1 MTPKRIIF
9 LASGI
14 FATVGILVSV
24 VIIAINGGFSGGGNG
39 PSIFNPPTSKDI
51 WTIGSNIDDGM
62 NLTYSLTTALGGRS
76 NLKDS
81 VISMAFDDM
90 QDKWN
95 INFKIKNGSRS
106 SSSAEVKE
114 VSANFSKKQ
123 LLRTD
128 PISRENESLIQP
140 IEGSILVVRD
150 LAKEPRY
157 LVVGA
162 IWDKIFTGSSTKD
175 VRIEGIETIT
185 TPADTFDVYTLQYK
199 VGNSISKIY
208 LNKNLPFPVKAQVYD
223 ENDKI
228 LYEYELQS
236 ISR

>member
-14 FATVGILVSV
+14 FAAIGILVSV

-39 PSIFNPPTSKDI
+39 PSIFNPPTSKDL
-51 WTIGSNIDDGM
+51 WTIGSNIEDGM
-62 NLTYSLTTALGGRS
+62 NLTYSLTTSLGGKS

-81 VISMAFDDM
+81 MVSMAFDDI

-95 INFKIKNGSRS
+95 INFKIKNGSS
-106 SSSAEVKE
+106 SSSAAVKE

-128 PISRENESLIQP
+128 PISQENESLIQP
-140 IEGSILVVRD
+140 LEGSIFVVRD

-162 IWDKIFTGSSTKD
+162 VWDKIFTGSSTKD
-175 VRIEGIETIT
+175 VKIEDKDSIT
-185 TPADTFDVYTLQYK
+185 TPADTFDVYTLQYN
-199 VGNSISKIY
+199 VGNSTSKIY
-208 LNKNLPFPVKAQVYD
+208 LSKDLPFPIKAQVYD

-236 ISR
+236 ISK

>member
-14 FATVGILVSV
+14 FAAIGILVSV
-24 VIIAINGGFSGGGNG
+24 VIIAIGGGFSGGGNG
-39 PSIFNPPTSKDI
+39 PSIFNPPTSKDL
-51 WTIGSNIDDGM
+51 WTIGSNIEDGM
-62 NLTYSLTTALGGRS
+62 NLTYSLTTTLGGKS
-76 NLKDS
+76 NLVDS
-81 VISMAFDDM
+81 IVSMAFHDM
-90 QDKWN
+90 QDKWD
-95 INFKIKNGSRS
+95 INFKIKNGS
-106 SSSAEVKE
+106 SSSAVKE

-128 PISRENESLIQP
+128 PISQENGLLIQP

-157 LVVGA
+157 LIVGA

-175 VRIEGIETIT
+175 VKIEDKDSIT
-185 TPADTFDVYTLQYK
+185 TPADTFDVYTLQYN
-199 VGNSISKIY
+199 VGNSTSKIY
-208 LNKNLPFPVKAQVYD
+208 LNKDLPFPIKAQVYD

>member
-14 FATVGILVSV
+14 FAAIGILVSV
-24 VIIAINGGFSGGGNG
+24 VIIAIGGGFSGGGNG
-39 PSIFNPPTSKDI
+39 PSIFNPPTSQDL
-51 WTIGSNIDDGM
+51 WTIGSNVDDGM
-62 NLTYSLTTALGGRS
+62 NLTYSLTTALGGKS

-81 VISMAFDDM
+81 VVSMAFDDM

-95 INFKIKNGSRS
+95 INFKIKNGSS
-106 SSSAEVKE
+106 SSSAAVKE

-128 PISRENESLIQP
+128 PISQENESLIQP

-162 IWDKIFTGSSTKD
+162 VWDKISTGSSTKD
-175 VRIEGIETIT
+175 VRIEDIETIT
-185 TPADTFDVYTLQYK
+185 TPADTFDVYSLQYK

-208 LNKNLPFPVKAQVYD
+208 LNKGLPFPVKAQVY
-223 ENDKI
+223 K
-228 LYEYELQS
+228 
-236 ISR
+236 

>member
-1 MTPKRIIF
+1 MTPKRIVF

-14 FATVGILVSV
+14 FAAIGILVSV

-39 PSIFNPPTSKDI
+39 SSIFNPPTTQDI

-62 NLTYSLTTALGGRS
+62 NLTYSLTTALGGKS

-81 VISMAFDDM
+81 MVSMAFDDM

-95 INFKIKNGSRS
+95 INFIIKNGSSS
-106 SSSAEVKE
+106 SSSAAVKE

-175 VRIEGIETIT
+175 VRIEDRETIS
-185 TPADTFDVYTLQYK
+185 TPADTFDVYSLQYK

>member
-14 FATVGILVSV
+14 FAAIGILVSV

-39 PSIFNPPTSKDI
+39 PSIFNPPTSKDL
-51 WTIGSNIDDGM
+51 WTIGSNIEDGM
-62 NLTYSLTTALGGRS
+62 NLTYSLTTSLGGKS

-81 VISMAFDDM
+81 MVSMAFDDM

-95 INFKIKNGSRS
+95 INFKIKNGSS
-106 SSSAEVKE
+106 STAVKE
-114 VSANFSKKQ
+114 VSANYSKKQ

-128 PISRENESLIQP
+128 PISQENESLIQP

-162 IWDKIFTGSSTKD
+162 LWDRIFTGSSTKD
-175 VRIEGIETIT
+175 VRIESKDSIT
-185 TPADTFDVYTLQYK
+185 TPADTFDVYNLQYK

-208 LNKNLPFPVKAQVYD
+208 LNKELPFPIKAQVYD

>member
-14 FATVGILVSV
+14 FAAIGILVSV
-24 VIIAINGGFSGGGNG
+24 VIIAINGGFSGSGNG
-39 PSIFNPPTSKDI
+39 PSIFNPPTSNDL
-51 WTIGSNIDDGM
+51 WTIGSNIEDGM
-62 NLTYSLTTALGGRS
+62 NLTYSLTTTLGGKA
-76 NLKDS
+76 NLRDS
-81 VISMAFDDM
+81 MVSFNFHDM
-90 QDKWN
+90 QDKWD
-95 INFKIKNGSRS
+95 INFKINNG
-106 SSSAEVKE
+106 SSSAVKE
-114 VSANFSKKQ
+114 VSANLSKKQ

-128 PISRENESLIQP
+128 PISQENELLIQP

-162 IWDKIFTGSSTKD
+162 VWDKIFTGSSTKD
-175 VRIEGIETIT
+175 VKIEGIETIS
-185 TPADTFDVYTLQYK
+185 TPADTFEVYSLQYK
-199 VGNSISKIY
+199 VGNSVSKIY
-208 LNKNLPFPVKAQVYD
+208 VNKDLPLPVKAQVYAD
-223 ENDKI
+223 NDNI

>member
-14 FATVGILVSV
+14 FTAIGILVSV
-24 VIIAINGGFSGGGNG
+24 AIIAINGGFSGEG
-39 PSIFNPPTSKDI
+39 PSILNPPTSKDL
-51 WTIGSNIDDGM
+51 WTIGSNIEDGM
-62 NLTYSLTTALGGRS
+62 NLTYSLTTTLGGKS
-76 NLKDS
+76 NLRDS
-81 VISMAFDDM
+81 MVSLIFRDM
-90 QDKWN
+90 QDKWD
-95 INFKIKNGSRS
+95 INFKIKNDS
-106 SSSAEVKE
+106 STAVKE
-114 VSANFSKKQ
+114 VSANLSKKQ

-128 PISRENESLIQP
+128 PIGQENELLIQP

-175 VRIEGIETIT
+175 VKIEGIETIS
-185 TPADTFDVYTLQYK
+185 TPADTFEVYSLQYK
-199 VGNSISKIY
+199 VGNSVSKIY
-208 LNKNLPFPVKAQVYD
+208 VNKDLPLPVKAQVYAD
-223 ENDKI
+223 NGKI

>member
-14 FATVGILVSV
+14 FAAIGILVSV
-24 VIIAINGGFSGGGNG
+24 VIIAINGGFSGEG
-39 PSIFNPPTSKDI
+39 PSIFNPPTSKDL
-51 WTIGSNIDDGM
+51 WTIGSNIEDGM
-62 NLTYSLTTALGGRS
+62 NLTYSLTTSLGGKS
-76 NLKDS
+76 NLRDS
-81 VISMAFDDM
+81 MVSMAFHDM

-95 INFKIKNGSRS
+95 VNFKIENG
-106 SSSAEVKE
+106 SSSAVKE
-114 VSANFSKKQ
+114 ISANLSKKQ

-128 PISRENESLIQP
+128 PISQENQLLIQP

-175 VRIEGIETIT
+175 VKIEGIETIT
-185 TPADTFDVYTLQYK
+185 TPADTFEVYSLQYK
-199 VGNSISKIY
+199 VGNSVSKIY
-208 LNKNLPFPVKAQVYD
+208 VNKDLPLPVKAQVYAD
-223 ENDKI
+223 NGKI

>member
-14 FATVGILVSV
+14 FAAVGILVSV

-39 PSIFNPPTSKDI
+39 PSIFNPPTSKDL

-62 NLTYSLTTALGGRS
+62 NLTYSLTTALGGKS

-81 VISMAFDDM
+81 MVSMAFDDM

-95 INFKIKNGSRS
+95 INFKIKNGSS
-106 SSSAEVKE
+106 SSSAAVKE

-175 VRIEGIETIT
+175 VRIEDRETIS
-185 TPADTFDVYTLQYK
+185 TPADTFDVYSLQYK

>member
-14 FATVGILVSV
+14 FAAIGILVSV
-24 VIIAINGGFSGGGNG
+24 VIIAIGGGFSGSG
-39 PSIFNPPTSKDI
+39 PSIFNPPTSKDL
-51 WTIGSNIDDGM
+51 WTIGGNIEDGM
-62 NLTYSLTTALGGRS
+62 NLTYSLTTTLGGKS
-76 NLKDS
+76 NLVDS
-81 VISMAFDDM
+81 IVSMALHDM

-95 INFKIKNGSRS
+95 INFKIKNGS
-106 SSSAEVKE
+106 SSAVKE

-128 PISRENESLIQP
+128 PISQENGLLIQP

-157 LVVGA
+157 LIVGA

-175 VRIEGIETIT
+175 VRIEGKDSIT
-185 TPADTFDVYTLQYK
+185 TPADTFDVYTLQYN

-208 LNKNLPFPVKAQVYD
+208 LNKDLPFPIKAQVYD

>member
-14 FATVGILVSV
+14 FAAIGILVSV
-24 VIIAINGGFSGGGNG
+24 VIIAIGGGFSGGGNG
-39 PSIFNPPTSKDI
+39 PSIFNQPTSKDL
-51 WTIGSNIDDGM
+51 WTIGSNIEDGM
-62 NLTYSLTTALGGRS
+62 NLTYSLTTTFEGKS

-81 VISMAFDDM
+81 IVSMAFDDM

-95 INFKIKNGSRS
+95 INFKIKNGS
-106 SSSAEVKE
+106 SSSAVKE

-128 PISRENESLIQP
+128 PISQENELLIQP

-175 VRIEGIETIT
+175 VKIEGKDTIS
-185 TPADTFDVYTLQYK
+185 TPADTFDVYTLQYN

-208 LNKNLPFPVKAQVYD
+208 LNKDLPIPIKAQVYD

>member
-9 LASGI
+9 LATGI
-14 FATVGILVSV
+14 FAAIGILVSV
-24 VIIAINGGFSGGGNG
+24 VIIAINGGFSGGENG
-39 PSIFNPPTSKDI
+39 PSIFNPPTSKDL
-51 WTIGSNIDDGM
+51 WTTGSNIEDGM
-62 NLTYSLTTALGGRS
+62 NLTYSLTTTLGGKS

-81 VISMAFDDM
+81 MVSMAFDDI

-95 INFKIKNGSRS
+95 INFKIKNGSS
-106 SSSAEVKE
+106 SSTAVKE
-114 VSANFSKKQ
+114 VSANYSKKQ

-128 PISRENESLIQP
+128 PISQENESLIQP

-162 IWDKIFTGSSTKD
+162 VWDKIFTGSSTKD
-175 VRIEGIETIT
+175 VRIESKDSIT
-185 TPADTFDVYTLQYK
+185 TPADTFDAYALQYK

-208 LNKNLPFPVKAQVYD
+208 LNKELPFPIKAQVYD

>member
-14 FATVGILVSV
+14 FAAIGILVSV
-24 VIIAINGGFSGGGNG
+24 VIIAINGGFSGSGNG
-39 PSIFNPPTSKDI
+39 PSIFNPPTSKDL
-51 WTIGSNIDDGM
+51 WTIGSNIEDGM
-62 NLTYSLTTALGGRS
+62 NLTYSLTTTLGGKS

-81 VISMAFDDM
+81 MVSMAFDDI

-95 INFKIKNGSRS
+95 INFKIKNGSS
-106 SSSAEVKE
+106 SSSAVKE
-114 VSANFSKKQ
+114 VNANFSRKQ

-128 PISRENESLIQP
+128 PISQENELLIQP

-175 VRIEGIETIT
+175 VRIEGIQKMT
-185 TPADTFDVYTLQYK
+185 TPADTFDAYALQYK

-208 LNKNLPFPVKAQVYD
+208 LNKELPFPIKAQVYD

>member
-1 MTPKRIIF
+1 MTPKKIIF

-14 FATVGILVSV
+14 FAAIGILVSV
-24 VIIAINGGFSGGGNG
+24 AIIAINGGFSGEG
-39 PSIFNPPTSKDI
+39 PSILNPPTSKDL
-51 WTIGSNIDDGM
+51 WTIGSNIEDGM
-62 NLTYSLTTALGGRS
+62 NLTYSLTTTLGGKS
-76 NLKDS
+76 NLRDS
-81 VISMAFDDM
+81 MVSMAFHDM
-90 QDKWN
+90 QDKWD
-95 INFKIKNGSRS
+95 IKFKIENGSGY
-106 SSSAEVKE
+106 APKE
-114 VSANFSKKQ
+114 VSANLSKKQ

-128 PISRENESLIQP
+128 PISQEKELLIQP

-175 VRIEGIETIT
+175 VKIEGIETIS
-185 TPADTFDVYTLQYK
+185 TPADNFEVYSLQYK
-199 VGNSISKIY
+199 VGNSVSKIY
-208 LNKNLPFPVKAQVYD
+208 VNKDLPLPVKAQVYAD
-223 ENDKI
+223 NGKI

>member
-14 FATVGILVSV
+14 FAAIGILVSV
-24 VIIAINGGFSGGGNG
+24 VIIAINGGFSGSGNG
-39 PSIFNPPTSKDI
+39 PSILNPPTSNDL

-62 NLTYSLTTALGGRS
+62 NLTYSLTTTLVGRS
-76 NLKDS
+76 NLRDS
-81 VISMAFDDM
+81 MVSFSFHDM
-90 QDKWN
+90 QGKWD
-95 INFKIKNGSRS
+95 INFKIKNGS
-106 SSSAEVKE
+106 SSAVKE
-114 VSANFSKKQ
+114 VSANLSKKQ

-128 PISRENESLIQP
+128 PISQENELLIQP

-162 IWDKIFTGSSTKD
+162 VWDKIFTGSSTKD
-175 VRIEGIETIT
+175 VKIEGIETIS
-185 TPADTFDVYTLQYK
+185 TPADTFEVYSLQYK
-199 VGNSISKIY
+199 VGNSVSKIY
-208 LNKNLPFPVKAQVYD
+208 VNKDLPLPVKAQVYAD
-223 ENDKI
+223 NDNI

>member
-14 FATVGILVSV
+14 FAAVGILVSV

-39 PSIFNPPTSKDI
+39 PSIFNPPTSQDI

-62 NLTYSLTTALGGRS
+62 NLTYSLTTALGGKS

-81 VISMAFDDM
+81 MVSMAFDDM

-95 INFKIKNGSRS
+95 INFKIKNGSS
-106 SSSAEVKE
+106 SSSAAVKE

-175 VRIEGIETIT
+175 VRIEDRETIS
-185 TPADTFDVYTLQYK
+185 TPADTFDVYSLQYK

-208 LNKNLPFPVKAQVYD
+208 LNKELPFPVKAQVYD

>member
-14 FATVGILVSV
+14 FAAIGILVSV
-24 VIIAINGGFSGGGNG
+24 VIIAINGGFSGSGNG
-39 PSIFNPPTSKDI
+39 PSIFNPPTSKDL
-51 WTIGSNIDDGM
+51 WTIGGNIEDGM
-62 NLTYSLTTALGGRS
+62 NLTYSLTTTLGGKS

-81 VISMAFDDM
+81 MLSMAFHDM
-90 QDKWN
+90 KDKWD
-95 INFKIKNGSRS
+95 INFKIKNGS
-106 SSSAEVKE
+106 SSAVKE

-128 PISRENESLIQP
+128 PISQENGLLIQP

-157 LVVGA
+157 LIVGA

-175 VRIEGIETIT
+175 VKIEDKDSIT

-208 LNKNLPFPVKAQVYD
+208 LNKDLPFPVKAQVYD

>member
-14 FATVGILVSV
+14 FATIGILVSV
-24 VIIAINGGFSGGGNG
+24 VIIAIGGGFSGGGNG
-39 PSIFNPPTSKDI
+39 PSIFNPPTSKDL
-51 WTIGSNIDDGM
+51 WTIGSNIEDGM
-62 NLTYSLTTALGGRS
+62 NLTYSLTTTSGGKS

-81 VISMAFDDM
+81 MLSMAFHDI

-95 INFKIKNGSRS
+95 INFKIKNDS
-106 SSSAEVKE
+106 SSNSAAKE
-114 VSANFSKKQ
+114 VDANFSKKQ

-128 PISRENESLIQP
+128 SISQENESLIQP
-140 IEGSILVVRD
+140 IEGSVLVVRD

-162 IWDKIFTGSSTKD
+162 VWDKIFTGSATKD
-175 VRIEGIETIT
+175 VKIEDKASIT
-185 TPADTFDVYTLQYK
+185 TPAGTFDVYTLQYN
-199 VGNSISKIY
+199 VGNSTSKIY
-208 LNKNLPFPVKAQVYD
+208 LNKDLPFPVKAQVYN
-223 ENDKI
+223 ENDKV